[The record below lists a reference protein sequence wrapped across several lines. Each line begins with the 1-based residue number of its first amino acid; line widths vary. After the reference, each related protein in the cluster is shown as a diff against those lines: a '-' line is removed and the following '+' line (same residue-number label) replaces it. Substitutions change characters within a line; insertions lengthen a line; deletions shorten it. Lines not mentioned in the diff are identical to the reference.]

1 MKINQTFLKNG
12 IFIYKQYIMSE
23 TVLLVIIF
31 LVFIIV
37 MTLIL
42 NKVEKERIP
51 LIGDFFKKILP
62 SIPIS
67 KIFLMM
73 KNRKEK

>member
-1 MKINQTFLKNG
+1 
-12 IFIYKQYIMSE
+12 MSE

-42 NKVEKERIP
+42 SKVEKDRIS
-51 LIGDFFKKILP
+51 LIGDFFKKVLP
-62 SIPIS
+62 TLPIS
-67 KIFLMM
+67 KIFSTITG
-73 KNRKEK
+73 KKEK